1 MINGDKFR
9 GTKEQYDNLA
19 RMINQINQR
28 VRVLERMGYEVSG
41 VSQNAELYNDP
52 EKYEKLLKKFEKIM
66 DPQFV
71 DELHNKT
78 LRTMEKNLKQMF
90 DIDVKV
96 NLTPQQLKDFV
107 IKYPEYASL
116 LKDSPEK
123 AKKELDKMLDILGGT
138 KEGIMNALDD
148 ISTPKPQPVINKRPK
163 FKKKKRRK

>member
-1 MINGDKFR
+1 MINGDKFK
-9 GTKEQYDNLA
+9 GTKEQYDNLT

-28 VRVLERMGYEVSG
+28 VRVLERMGYDVWG

-52 EKYEKLLKKFEKIM
+52 EKYEKLVKKFEEIM
-66 DPQFV
+66 QPQYV

-90 DIDVKV
+90 DIDVKL

-116 LKDSPEK
+116 LKDSP
-123 AKKELDKMLDILGGT
+123 KKVKQEMDKMLDILGGT

-148 ISTPKPQPVINKRPK
+148 ISMPKPQPVINKRPK